1 MKIATNP
8 SATAIS
14 NALSRNQR
22 DMAVT
27 MERLSTGLRINSA
40 ADDAAGLSIAS
51 KMTAQ
56 INSLDQAGRNINDA
70 IGLLQ
75 TADAG
80 LENIE
85 LTLQRILELSVQSA
99 SGAVSDDQRV
109 MIGEEVAQLIASIDS
124 TVEST
129 SWNSL
134 DLLNGN
140 FKNKEFQ
147 IGVTNQDRKIFHWPM
162 FLRKPYLTTLYLKF
176 HSLTV
181 ISHH

>member
-22 DMAVT
+22 DMAVS

-85 LTLQRILELSVQSA
+85 LTLQRILE
-99 SGAVSDDQRV
+99 
-109 MIGEEVAQLIASIDS
+109 
-124 TVEST
+124 
-129 SWNSL
+129 
-134 DLLNGN
+134 
-140 FKNKEFQ
+140 
-147 IGVTNQDRKIFHWPM
+147 
-162 FLRKPYLTTLYLKF
+162 
-176 HSLTV
+176 
-181 ISHH
+181 